1 MVKVVAALSTVH
13 AANDGTV
20 VLVPT
25 LLPIAAQL
33 FHFGYLDLGIL
44 VAAGY
49 AVNVAVQPL
58 VGRFYGKIEA
68 GTLLSCGVA
77 ILATSMVIIA
87 FANSYGSLFLGAL
100 VLRIGSSFYHPIGP
114 SVVSRTYSGTKV
126 DHIMGIQS
134 GFGDLGSFLLFLTA
148 SLLYSALGWKLPF
161 LIFALVDLA
170 VAAIALFFLRKVLS
184 KKEDR
189 LQISLDTSD
198 REDKVMAEKLTVT
211 DQLSVVPKRDIA
223 LPVLFIGTFM
233 AGGSYAIILN
243 FANSLMAGVYH
254 SVLLANLPVS
264 LWLLSFIFADFTT
277 GLFSRKLGRVRL
289 LLISYLLSSIS
300 IALFCLVYGNPAVAS
315 LSLVA
320 NGFVLSFTYPLTY
333 SAIGTIR
340 SSKTTK
346 YWNIGALFGL
356 LFSVQVIGSALFSY
370 LGGEISQYF
379 NPVYPFLIASGILLG
394 VSILIGLQFK
404 RD

>member
-1 MVKVVAALSTVH
+1 MVRVVEALSTVH

-68 GTLLSCGVA
+68 GTLLSCGVG
-77 ILATSMVIIA
+77 ILAISMIIIS
-87 FANSYGSLFLGAL
+87 FANSYGSLLVGAV

-114 SVVSRTYSGTKV
+114 SVVSKTYSGTKV
-126 DHIMGIQS
+126 DHIMGVQS
-134 GFGDLGSFLLFLTA
+134 GFGDLGSFLMFLTA

-161 LIFALVDLA
+161 LIFAVVDLV
-170 VAAIALFFLRKVLS
+170 VAMIALIFLRKLLR
-184 KKEDR
+184 KKEDT
-189 LQISLDTSD
+189 LQISFDI
-198 REDKVMAEKLTVT
+198 REGGDSVTAEKPTAT
-211 DQLSVVPKRDIA
+211 DQISPGPKRDIA
-223 LPVLFIGTFM
+223 LPILFIGTFM

-277 GLFSRKLGRVRL
+277 GLFSRKIGRIRL
-289 LLISYLLSSIS
+289 LLISYFLSSIS
-300 IALFCLVYGNPAVAS
+300 IAFFCLIYGNLLIAS
-315 LSLVA
+315 LSLVT

-333 SAIGTIR
+333 SAVGTLR
-340 SSKTTK
+340 SSKDTK
-346 YWNIGALFGL
+346 NWNVGALFGL

-370 LGGEISQYF
+370 LGGEISQAF
-379 NPVYPFLIASGILLG
+379 NPVYPFGIVSGILLG
-394 VSILIGLQFK
+394 VTVLIVLQL
-404 RD
+404 RRV

>member
-1 MVKVVAALSTVH
+1 VVKVVAALSTVH